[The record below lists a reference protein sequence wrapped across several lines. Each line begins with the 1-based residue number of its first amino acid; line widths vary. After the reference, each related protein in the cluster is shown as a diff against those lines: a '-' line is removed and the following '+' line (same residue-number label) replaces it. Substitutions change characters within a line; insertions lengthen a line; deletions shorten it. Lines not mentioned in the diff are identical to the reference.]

1 VPKIKT
7 KDSNID
13 PSMKSIA
20 EKRSMSWG
28 IPYIHPENVINLK
41 TLWNLKFYNLF
52 DEISSKN
59 RTFMKK
65 RKFSRKMKTSN
76 SQSFEEFIKKEKFE
90 LPSPNRVLF
99 QIPVQKYTHLLQVA
113 KNITFPISNCSD

>member
-1 VPKIKT
+1 MVISSRQLEMIFSAEKKT

-28 IPYIHPENVINLK
+28 IPYIHPENVIDLK
-41 TLWNLKFYNLF
+41 TLWNLKFYKLF
-52 DEISSKN
+52 DENFIEKPNIHEKAKIFKKDEDIKLSKFW
-59 RTFMKK
+59 RIYQE
-65 RKFSRKMKTSN
+65 R
-76 SQSFEEFIKKEKFE
+76 KFE

-99 QIPVQKYTHLLQVA
+99 QFPYKNTHTL
-113 KNITFPISNCSD
+113 

>member
-1 VPKIKT
+1 
-7 KDSNID
+7 
-13 PSMKSIA
+13 MKSIA

-90 LPSPNRVLF
+90 LPSPKRVLF

-113 KNITFPISNCSD
+113 KSINLSNK

>member
-13 PSMKSIA
+13 PSRKSIA
-20 EKRSMSWG
+20 EKRSMSRG

-76 SQSFEEFIKKEKFE
+76 SQSFEEFIKKEKF
-90 LPSPNRVLF
+90 
-99 QIPVQKYTHLLQVA
+99 
-113 KNITFPISNCSD
+113 